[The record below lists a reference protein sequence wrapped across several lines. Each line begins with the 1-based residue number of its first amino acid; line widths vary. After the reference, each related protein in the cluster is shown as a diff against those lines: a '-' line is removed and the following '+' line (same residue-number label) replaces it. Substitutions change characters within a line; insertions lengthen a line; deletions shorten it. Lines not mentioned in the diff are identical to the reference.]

1 MLFCLRV
8 AMETTIET
16 MTKMTDSTLRA
27 MLQKSWGV
35 GLHTFDHISFILPF
49 ENGSGSVSKNS
60 DEL

>member
-1 MLFCLRV
+1 
-8 AMETTIET
+8 METTIET
-16 MTKMTDSTLRA
+16 KTKMTDSTLRA